1 MALTKETKQNLI
13 KTYARDKN
21 DTGSC
26 EVQIAIIS
34 ARILELTEHLKA
46 NKNDEHS
53 RRGLS
58 KLVSRRKKLLNY
70 LAKRDLEGSRALKA
84 KLGIR

>member
-1 MALTKETKQNLI
+1 MIKSEKKQAIIQEFARKEG
-13 KTYARDKN
+13 

-34 ARILELTEHLKA
+34 ARIAELTEHLKA
-46 NKNDEHS
+46 NKNDEHT

-70 LAKRDLEGSRALKA
+70 MAKRDLEGSRALKA

>member
-1 MALTKETKQNLI
+1 MIKAEKKQAIIKE
-13 KTYARDKN
+13 YAKSEA

-26 EVQIAIIS
+26 EVQIAILT
-34 ARILELTEHLKA
+34 ARIKELTEHLKA
-46 NKNDEHS
+46 NKNDEHT
-53 RRGLS
+53 RRGLN

-70 LAKRDLEGSRALKA
+70 LSKTNLEGARELKA

>member
-1 MALTKETKQNLI
+1 MIKSEKKQAIIKEFAK
-13 KTYARDKN
+13 KEG

-46 NKNDEHS
+46 NKNDEHT

-70 LAKRDLEGSRALKA
+70 MAKKDLEGSRALKA

>member
-1 MALTKETKQNLI
+1 MINSEKKQAIIKE
-13 KTYARDKN
+13 YARKEG

-34 ARILELTEHLKA
+34 ARINELTEHLKS
-46 NKNDEHS
+46 NKNDEHT
-53 RRGLS
+53 RRGLN

-70 LAKRDLEGSRALKA
+70 LSKTDLESARALKA

>member
-1 MALTKETKQNLI
+1 MIKKEKKQAVINEF
-13 KTYARDKN
+13 ARKEG

-26 EVQIAIIS
+26 EVQIAILS
-34 ARILELTEHLKA
+34 ARIAELTEHLKA

-58 KLVSRRKKLLNY
+58 RLVGQRKKLLKY
-70 LAKRDLEGSRALKA
+70 FEKTDLEAARALKV

>member
-1 MALTKETKQNLI
+1 MIKSEKKQAIIKEFAK
-13 KTYARDKN
+13 KEG